1 MLLVWIE
8 GFSRNFGKIYVYKE
22 GEKYY
27 FIHRSFQEYFTAV
40 YFASGFDAK
49 LINVGKFF
57 DTNGA
62 RNYDKTFDML
72 YDMIPRKVERFIFMP
87 YLEKLLAGKG
97 RKAYWSFIETVFGH
111 LYYNKATNLDCP
123 PSGYSKPFLYE
134 KIHNLIKSD
143 LFDHVPCASS
153 VDISTDAPD
162 TEIYTELCVPYDPT
176 GSDAYMGG

>member
-1 MLLVWIE
+1 M
-8 GFSRNFGKIYVYKE
+8 YKE

-40 YFASGFDAK
+40 YFASGFDTK

-72 YDMIPRKVERFIFMP
+72 YDMIPNKVERFIFMP

-97 RKAYWSFIETVFGH
+97 REAYWSFLESVFGY
-111 LYYNKATNLDCP
+111 LYY
-123 PSGYSKPFLYE
+123 
-134 KIHNLIKSD
+134 
-143 LFDHVPCASS
+143 V
-153 VDISTDAPD
+153 
-162 TEIYTELCVPYDPT
+162 
-176 GSDAYMGG
+176 